1 MRIPEFLKE
10 EGCLGF
16 VAPAF
21 GCNIEPYQSGFMNAL
36 KKFNDRQI
44 SGRTALQARGLASAI
59 RRKSAAAR

>member
-21 GCNIEPYQSGFMNAL
+21 GCNIEPYQSGFKTL
-36 KKFNDRQI
+36 TVIKITTVSFP
-44 SGRTALQARGLASAI
+44 
-59 RRKSAAAR
+59 AAAVN

>member
-21 GCNIEPYQSGFMNAL
+21 GCNIEPYQSGFKNAL
-36 KKFNDRQI
+36 KKFKDMGFPSI
-44 SGRTALQARGLASAI
+44 SFALTCTSFSR
-59 RRKSAAAR
+59 